1 MQCKKQ
7 CLASLALAE
16 HEDDGFVQFDVA
28 SAVMQQLLL
37 GDLIRPSLKLP
48 TIRFN
53 FDIEV

>member
-7 CLASLALAE
+7 SLASLALAE

-37 GDLIRPSLKLP
+37 GD
-48 TIRFN
+48 
-53 FDIEV
+53 